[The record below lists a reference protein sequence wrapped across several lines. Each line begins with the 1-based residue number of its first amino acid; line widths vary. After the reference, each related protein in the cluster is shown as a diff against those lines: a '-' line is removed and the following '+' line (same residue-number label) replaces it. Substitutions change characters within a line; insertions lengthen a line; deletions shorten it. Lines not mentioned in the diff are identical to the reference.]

1 VSGHEVAPAVPV
13 VIPVADG
20 LADSNVQIDASRRF
34 HRRGHSFDATVTVRQ
49 AHALKGR
56 RFAAVTEWMT

>member
-34 HRRGHSFDATVTVRQ
+34 HRGAHSFEATVTCRIEWEGQ
-49 AHALKGR
+49 RSR
-56 RFAAVTEWMT
+56 RTL